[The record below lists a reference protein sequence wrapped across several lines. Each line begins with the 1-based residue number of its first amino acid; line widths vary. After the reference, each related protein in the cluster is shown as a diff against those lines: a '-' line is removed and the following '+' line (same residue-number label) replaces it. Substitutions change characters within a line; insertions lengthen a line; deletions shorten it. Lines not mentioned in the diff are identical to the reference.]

1 MWKGVVVRR
10 RGLGRT
16 SVREICAKS
25 ETGLLGYR
33 NDQPV
38 PEVEGEAIGIR
49 WGCTSNIP
57 FKRVLNTAEAIHQV
71 NNKTEF
77 RKMMTPQGLCPRT
90 WWAGNYP
97 DLPDEFD
104 LVVRPGFHAQGR
116 NLHHCRT
123 VNELERAIAACGPGW
138 YASELFP
145 KTHEYR
151 VCIVQGLVS
160 WVASKT
166 PGNPEDIAWNVARGG
181 RFDNVRWDDWPIP
194 VVRVATQAFHLTT
207 LDFGGVDVMW
217 DDRTK
222 RATVLE
228 INSAPSL
235 TSPYRQQCMAR
246 CFDHIMRAENKERM
260 AVNLKGKTWKSFN
273 HPGLTGKR

>member
-1 MWKGVVVRR
+1 MDEDTV
-10 RGLGRT
+10 
-16 SVREICAKS
+16 C
-25 ETGLLGYR
+25 
-33 NDQPV
+33 
-38 PEVEGEAIGIR
+38 IR
-49 WGCTSNIP
+49 WGCTSNVP
-57 FKRVLNTAEAIHQV
+57 VKRVINKAGAIHQV

-77 RKMMTPQGLCPRT
+77 RKVLDAHGLCPKT

-104 LVVRPGFHAQGR
+104 LVVRPNFHAQGR

-123 VNELERAIAACGPGW
+123 INELERAIAACGPGW

-151 VCIVQGLVS
+151 VCLVQGRVA

-166 PGNPEDIAWNVARGG
+166 PGNPDDIAWNVARGG

-194 VVRVATQAFHLTT
+194 VVRVATRAFNQTD

-217 DDRTK
+217 DENTK
-222 RATVLE
+222 QATVLE

-235 TSPYRQQCMAR
+235 TSPYRQQCMAK
-246 CFDHIMRAENKERM
+246 CFDHIMREEDKTRM
-260 AVNLKGKTWKSFN
+260 GSDLKGKTWKSFY
-273 HPGLTGKR
+273 HPALAANR